1 MHKLFWRPLTYITSV
16 MTFALILSC
25 RSNAERNFNNPV
37 DPKKSGAPSE
47 QPGANPAQQSGGSAT
62 CLTDC
67 NPSANLTF
75 SFNTPNDT
83 GISGCS
89 VSSSRS
95 FDTGAELIVF
105 NNANCGT
112 RNQVYAQK
120 FSYLGKPLDSPIQ
133 VSNCAFGSDGVVE
146 FSAARG
152 SSSSLASFTCKD
164 SATSYP
170 TKIVS
175 VTESNMSLGAITTYD
190 TLSSSPHAGLLALSW
205 NPVGAAFAY
214 VRTNLFQRFT
224 TTGQSLGGAVTLN
237 HYPLGFV
244 TQLVNGSWY
253 VFSSSS
259 NTLSE
264 NGLCTKISSFGNLNC
279 NAVQSHFDSQYG
291 SHNITFVASLTN
303 SSVLSSIRESG
314 ASGWFSHHAA
324 ISFSQSDCKMLK
336 GPDTQSPNE
345 SIKDNA
351 NFLEIDSKRSAV
363 LYRST
368 ANRAVLS
375 VVTDNRFA
383 TETVIANG
391 DESLGSIEAKIIS
404 NKIFVF
410 YTTNGKSYFA
420 SSNENAI

>member
-1 MHKLFWRPLTYITSV
+1 MHKLFWRPLTYIASV

-75 SFNTPNDT
+75 SFNMPTDT

-175 VTESNMSLGAITTYD
+175 VTESNMSVGPITTYD
-190 TLSSSPHAGLLALSW
+190 TLSSSPNAGLLALSW
-205 NPVGAAFAY
+205 NPIGAAFAY

-244 TQLVNGSWY
+244 TQLVNGSLY
-253 VFSSSS
+253 VFSSNS
-259 NTLSE
+259 NTIS
-264 NGLCTKISSFGNLNC
+264 NYGLCSKISSSGNLNC
-279 NAVQSHFDSQYG
+279 NAVNSYIERPL
-291 SHNITFVASLTN
+291 NFVANLTT
-303 SSVLSSIRESG
+303 SSVLSLVNINSRSYN
-314 ASGWFSHHAA
+314 SA
-324 ISFSQSDCKMLK
+324 ISFSQSDCIMMTKVADPAL
-336 GPDTQSPNE
+336 PNE
-345 SIKDNA
+345 SIKDSA
-351 NFLEIDSKRSAV
+351 TFLGIDSKRSAV

-410 YTTNGKSYFA
+410 YTTNGNSYFV